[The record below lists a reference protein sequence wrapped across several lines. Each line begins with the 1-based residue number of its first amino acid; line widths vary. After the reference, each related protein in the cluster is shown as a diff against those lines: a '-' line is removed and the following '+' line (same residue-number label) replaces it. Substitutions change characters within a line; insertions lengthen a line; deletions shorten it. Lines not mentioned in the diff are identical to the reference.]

1 MATEDKYIHTLKDL
15 SDTCTQSVTMHE
27 QRYINLWTMNLHP
40 NIQYLLFFLFLGIF
54 RHWDSVENNKQGRT
68 WHMLS
73 LGASRTG

>member
-40 NIQYLLFFLFLGIF
+40 C
-54 RHWDSVENNKQGRT
+54 HVVVSVVF
-68 WHMLS
+68 
-73 LGASRTG
+73 